1 MVTASTP
8 HPMQTTLT
16 LQSTLAFLGGIAGGA
31 LISISAA
38 TAISSLM
45 LITTAKPTQACLATI
60 PTESAAGSDRPHHAI
75 GCGIKPF

>member
-1 MVTASTP
+1 
-8 HPMQTTLT
+8 MQTTLT

-45 LITTAKPTQACLATI
+45 LMAVAKPSQACLATI
-60 PTESAAGSDRPHHAI
+60 PTENPAGSARAHHSI
-75 GCGIKPF
+75 GCGVRPF